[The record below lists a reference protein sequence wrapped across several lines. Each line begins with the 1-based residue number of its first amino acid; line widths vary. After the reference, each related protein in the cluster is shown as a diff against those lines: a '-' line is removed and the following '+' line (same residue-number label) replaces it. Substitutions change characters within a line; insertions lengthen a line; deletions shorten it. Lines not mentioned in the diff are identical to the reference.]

1 MAEQVK
7 SPQDIAKEA
16 PSIPVYVDPAHT
28 AGFIG
33 TAWAKVKAGVVEDI
47 KVVQSHLPHPFADH
61 EAEGGRVI
69 NVTSVPC
76 GVGYVVDTHGNVAP
90 PPVVTADAQMLAPS
104 MPAPG
109 AQAAAVQAGPVADKA
124 ISNDEM
130 NERHTE
136 LVEAAKEAEKKPE
149 GE

>member
-1 MAEQVK
+1 MADDIK
-7 SPQDIAKEA
+7 SPQSVADEA
-16 PSIPVYVDPAHT
+16 EEIPVYTPPAHT
-28 AGFIG
+28 GGRIHH
-33 TAWAKVKAGVVEDI
+33 AWATVKAGVVDKI
-47 KVVQSHLPHPFADH
+47 KVLDSYLPHPFAKE
-61 EAEGGRVI
+61 EAEGARVI

-76 GVGYVVDTHGNVAP
+76 AVGYVVDTHGNVAP

-109 AQAAAVQAGPVADKA
+109 AQAAAVQAGPVEDKA

-136 LVEAAKEAEKKPE
+136 LVEAAKEAEKKPDAE
-149 GE
+149 